1 MGDPKYE
8 VDWHTYYDAAQKCL
22 DLAAE
27 LRIAD
32 KPLHDDVKGQCAG
45 MAGDAPGCKQWG
57 EAYDKHAEAIMQ
69 LCTNLA
75 DALTNFGYLL
85 RALGYIHGKANN
97 GQPDRPYI
105 VEMSVHD
112 VQIPTSVADNGNGLR
127 HDGGG
132 VGAFFDELVW
142 KVTAKFGK
150 LPNGD
155 IDKLAT
161 AGTTWDTFGKH
172 QAVLNAASRI
182 AAIADLLA
190 GLDEPV
196 TAQRI
201 ADHFGTLKAGAQR
214 LVESAPYMGGLV
226 TNYRTAT
233 IDVSELVVT
242 EVEGLLYEIGIT
254 IGISVAVSWLSF
266 GGSLAAGTTAV
277 GNLVLRTLKA
287 IEDAYAISELAEVLG
302 LVMLAD
308 GAAGDTK
315 EFNML
320 PDVGPITAE
329 LAAIISKPALI
340 FEPSSKHGPKQRGKA
355 APEPTNPQHTLDNSV
370 RFSDETTRRV
380 GYDPTTGEF
389 AIFDMTFDQT
399 GIYHGHKRT
408 WEQLSEEQQNGLVN
422 AGIVDKKGKPR

>member
-1 MGDPKYE
+1 MGDPTFE
-8 VDWHTYYDAAQKCL
+8 VDWHIYYDAAQKCH
-22 DLAAE
+22 DLAGE

-32 KPLHDDVKGQCAG
+32 KPLHDAVKGQCKG

-57 EAYDKHAEAIMQ
+57 EAYDTRAEAIMQ

-85 RALGYIHGKANN
+85 RALGYIHGMANN
-97 GQPDRPYI
+97 SQPDRPHI

-132 VGAFFDELVW
+132 IGAFFDELVW
-142 KVTAKFGK
+142 KVTDKFGK

-155 IDKLAT
+155 IEKLAAAST
-161 AGTTWDTFGKH
+161 AWDAFGKH
-172 QAVLNAASRI
+172 QTITEAASRI
-182 AAIADLLA
+182 TAIADLLA

-201 ADHFGTLKAGAQR
+201 ADHFGILKTGAQR
-214 LVESAPYMGGLV
+214 LLESAPYMGGLI

-233 IDVSELVVT
+233 VDVSELVVT
-242 EVEGLLYEIGIT
+242 EVEELLYEIGVT
-254 IGISVAVSWLSF
+254 IGLAVAVSWLSF
-266 GGSLAAGTTAV
+266 GGSLAAGATTV
-277 GNLVLRTLKA
+277 SSLVLRTLKA

-308 GAAGDTK
+308 GAVGDIK

-320 PDVGPITAE
+320 PDLGPITSE
-329 LAAIISKPALI
+329 LGAIISKPALI
-340 FEPSSKHGPKQRGKA
+340 FEPSPKHGPKQRGKA
-355 APEPTNPQHTLDNSV
+355 APAPTNPQETLENSV
-370 RFSDETTRRV
+370 RISDETTRRV
-380 GYDPTTGEF
+380 GYDPKTGEF
-389 AIFDMTFDQT
+389 AIFDMTYDET
-399 GIYHGHKRT
+399 GIHHGHKRT
-408 WEQLSEEQQNGLVN
+408 WEQLSEEQQNALVN
-422 AGIVDKKGKPR
+422 AGVVDKKGKPR